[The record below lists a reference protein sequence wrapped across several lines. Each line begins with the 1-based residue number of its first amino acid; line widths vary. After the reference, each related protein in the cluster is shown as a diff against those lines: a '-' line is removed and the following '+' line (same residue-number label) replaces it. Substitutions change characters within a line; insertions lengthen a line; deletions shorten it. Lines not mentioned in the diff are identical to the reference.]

1 MATPATS
8 TPRRRCAA
16 LVTGGTGGI
25 GSAIARQ
32 LATLGHDVAIT
43 YRSNADV
50 AADLVGELESRGV
63 GAQAFS
69 ADLTDQ
75 PPRVAS
81 VVKQTLEHFGGLGVL
96 VHAAGPHIPMIHLS
110 EIAPRDYAEH
120 LEQEAVAFFT
130 VVKAALPALREASGS
145 VVAVTTAATSR
156 YPVRDG
162 LSPGTKGAIEQLVK
176 GFAAEEGRYGVR
188 FNSVGPGMLTDGM
201 AERLINSEELDQRA
215 LDAAMSRIPLRRFGT
230 AADAAEAVCFLATT
244 GRVSS
249 PDRNSTST
257 ADTRCDHRPCVMDAY
272 D

>member
-63 GAQAFS
+63 GAQSFS

-75 PPRVAS
+75 PRVTS
-81 VVKQTLEHFGGLGVL
+81 VVKQTIEHFGGLGVL

-110 EIAPRDYAEH
+110 EVAPRDYAEH

-230 AADAAEAVCFLATT
+230 AADVAEAVCFLASARAAFVT
-244 GRVSS
+244 GQKLDV
-249 PDRNSTST
+249 DGGYT
-257 ADTRCDHRPCVMDAY
+257 V
-272 D
+272 